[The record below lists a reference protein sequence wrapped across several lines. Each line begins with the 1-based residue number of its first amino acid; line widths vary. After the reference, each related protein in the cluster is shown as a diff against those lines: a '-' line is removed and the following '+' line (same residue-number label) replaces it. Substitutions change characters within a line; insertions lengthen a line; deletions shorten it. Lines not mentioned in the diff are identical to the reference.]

1 VLDTIERLLGADGT
15 RARSA
20 LRASLAAIVPSLLLF
35 ALLVALGIDSLRA
48 PRQAIDPAFVLYSV
62 MLAPAIETA
71 VMLAAAAVLARL
83 LPQRALL
90 QIVVLALLAALAHR
104 IGGGWRQV
112 LRTLWPLAVYAG
124 CLVLWLRRSARD
136 AFLVTTL
143 VHMAYNGVLFA
154 VGYAGMLASD
164 DG

>member
-1 VLDTIERLLGADGT
+1 MLNAIERLLGADGA
-15 RARSA
+15 RARSV
-20 LRASLAAIVPSLLLF
+20 LRASLAAIAPSLLLF

-48 PRQAIDPAFVLYSV
+48 SRQAIDPRFVLYSV
-62 MLAPAIETA
+62 ALAPAIETA
-71 VMLAAAAVLARL
+71 AMLAVAALLARV
-83 LPQRALL
+83 LPRHALL

-143 VHMAYNGVLFA
+143 VHMAYNGALFA
-154 VGYAGMLASD
+154 VGYAGMLASG